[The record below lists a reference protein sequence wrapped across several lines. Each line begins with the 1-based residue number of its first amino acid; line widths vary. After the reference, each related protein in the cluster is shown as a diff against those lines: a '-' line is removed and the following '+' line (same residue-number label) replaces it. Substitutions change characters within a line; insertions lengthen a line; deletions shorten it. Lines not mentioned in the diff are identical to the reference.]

1 MQPVVMHLRLTEDGK
16 GHKQSD
22 NYNQSLQVS
31 VQWLSMMVKSTNSAL
46 MLPRFESQPHYL
58 QAL

>member
-1 MQPVVMHLRLTEDGK
+1 MHLRLTEDGK

-22 NYNQSLQVS
+22 NSNQSLQVS

-46 MLPRFESQPHYL
+46 MLPRFESQLHYL